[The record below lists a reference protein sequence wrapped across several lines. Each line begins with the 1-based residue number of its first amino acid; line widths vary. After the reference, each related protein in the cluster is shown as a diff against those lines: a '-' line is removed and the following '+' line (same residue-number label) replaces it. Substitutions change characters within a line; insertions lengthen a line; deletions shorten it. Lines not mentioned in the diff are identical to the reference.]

1 MKAWLVDL
9 FISWARVGLL
19 SYSGDGIIITIT
31 TTYYILLLLLIY
43 IYIYLFFYVF
53 SHYIPM
59 TSLTSHLLCY
69 RPLLT
74 HSRTMCRPCPVT
86 SIS

>member
-43 IYIYLFFYVF
+43 IFIYFFTCF
-53 SHYIPM
+53 LI
-59 TSLTSHLLCY
+59 
-69 RPLLT
+69 
-74 HSRTMCRPCPVT
+74 
-86 SIS
+86 ISQ